1 MERIVNLA
9 CLWISR
15 KQEHAM
21 SFAFTLAKIS
31 VLTLVFSSVSLNAQA
46 PETESSKAD
55 APDRGVFAGDWLT
68 IGIGGGYGPSY
79 EGSDDYTLFP
89 APLAQGSVSG
99 FDFGAR
105 GPGLYVDL
113 VRDTN
118 ANGNVK
124 FLAGPLVRVRTDR
137 NNNIKDSVVRSL
149 GKKDVAIEIGA
160 TAGVSFSKVLNRFDS
175 LTLSTDI
182 QWDVAEA
189 HRGRLIS
196 PNISYSTPLSTAVF
210 TSLSLSATHVD
221 GNYADTYFSID
232 AAGSA
237 ASGLPT
243 FDAKGG
249 WKSYGASLLGGV
261 DLSGD
266 ARDGGWGV
274 FGLVSYSKLIGDAK
288 RSPVTSIRGD
298 ADQWFLAGGISYT
311 F

>member
-1 MERIVNLA
+1 MK
-9 CLWISR
+9 ISTFLVTTC
-15 KQEHAM
+15 AL
-21 SFAFTLAKIS
+21 FAFGTSQAA
-31 VLTLVFSSVSLNAQA
+31 FAQA
-46 PETESSKAD
+46 QEADSSKAEV
-55 APDRGVFAGDWLT
+55 PDRGVFAGDWLT
-68 IGIGGGYGPSY
+68 LGIGGGYGPSY

-89 APLAQGSVSG
+89 APLAQGSLSG

-113 VRDTN
+113 VRDSN
-118 ANGNVK
+118 AEGNVK

-137 NNNIKDSVVRSL
+137 NNNIKDPVVRSL
-149 GKKDVAIEIGA
+149 GKEDVAIEIGA
-160 TAGVSFSKVLNRFDS
+160 TAGVSFSKVLNPFDS

-182 QWDVAEA
+182 QWDVAKA

-196 PNISYSTPLSTAVF
+196 PNVSYSTPLSTAIF
-210 TSLSLSATHVD
+210 TNLSLSATHVD

-237 ASGLPT
+237 ASGLPV

-249 WKSYGASLLGGV
+249 WKSYGASLLGGF

-266 ARDGGWGV
+266 VRDGGWGV
-274 FGLVSYSKLIGDAK
+274 FGLVSYSRLTGDAK
-288 RSPVTSIRGD
+288 RSPVTAIRGD